1 MMGGWPSKA
10 SLTMNNANL
19 DPNSFDQAY
28 AVLKRNADYLSQQQE
43 PSIDQLLPLV
53 EESLQAYTVCK
64 TRLAAIQQ
72 ALEQQWPAEGGTPTV
87 SRAAAV
93 NEEEGIPF

>member
-1 MMGGWPSKA
+1 MIKNRNPS
-10 SLTMNNANL
+10 NL

-28 AVLKRNADYLSQQQE
+28 AVLKRNADILSHPQE

-53 EESLQAYTVCK
+53 EESLQAYQICK

-72 ALEQQWPAEGGTPTV
+72 ALAPHLEPESGTPALTP
-87 SRAAAV
+87 APLET
-93 NEEEGIPF
+93 EETRSLRPL